1 MSNKG
6 LGDTVEAAIKRATF
20 GRVRPKKGCGCEK
33 RKQWLN
39 EKVSYAKVGKILEDL
54 SNRQTS
60 KGVTN
65 G

>member
-6 LGDTVEAAIKRATF
+6 LGDTVEAVIKRATF

-39 EKVSYAKVGKILEDL
+39 KKVSYSNTLLSMSNKVFNK
-54 SNRQTS
+54 NRA
-60 KGVTN
+60 
-65 G
+65 

>member
-1 MSNKG
+1 MKYKG
-6 LGDTVEAAIKRATF
+6 LGDTVFSMINTVSRGKIKQC
-20 GRVRPKKGCGCEK
+20 GGCKK

-39 EKVSYAKVGKILEDL
+39 KNVPYTKVSKILEDL
-54 SNRQTS
+54 SNRKMS

>member
-6 LGDTVEAAIKRATF
+6 LGDIVEAAIKRTTF

-39 EKVSYAKVGKILEDL
+39 EKGNNALAAINKIQNGKI
-54 SNRQTS
+54 
-60 KGVTN
+60 K
-65 G
+65 